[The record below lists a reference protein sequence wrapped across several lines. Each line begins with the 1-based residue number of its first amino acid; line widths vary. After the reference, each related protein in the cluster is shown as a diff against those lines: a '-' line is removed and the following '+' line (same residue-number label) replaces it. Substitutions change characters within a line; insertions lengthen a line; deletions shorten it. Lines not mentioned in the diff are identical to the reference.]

1 MIKAML
7 ACSTIIPTRQLKLP
21 LFASYKMDGIR
32 AIAWY
37 GVAISRNGLPLPNP
51 FVQAVFKEQGWHG
64 FDGELML
71 NDSTKDFN
79 DVQSEIM
86 RTWGS
91 PDFRYEVFDS
101 TLDLNKP
108 FYQRWTDAMGRVHI
122 ASQKSERIKGIE
134 HWSIKTYE
142 ELEKLYLQAQ
152 ALGYEGLITRD
163 PYAKYKQGRS
173 TLKQQWMMKLK
184 PVLDAEGIIIDFEEL
199 MHNAD
204 TSSKHKDNMYG
215 GDTLGAFV
223 LNWNG
228 VMVKVGTGKGLTAE
242 RRKEFWE
249 KRNELLGLPLTFGFQ
264 ELSKYGI
271 PRFTRFKGIRYEQL
285 RK

>member
-7 ACSTIIPTRQLKLP
+7 ACSTVIPIAHHKLP
-21 LFASYKMDGIR
+21 LYASYKLDGIR
-32 AIAWY
+32 AIAWH
-37 GVAISRNGLPLPNP
+37 GVAISRNGLPLPNL
-51 FVQAVFKEQGWHG
+51 FVQSIFKEQGWHG

-71 NDSTKDFN
+71 NDPKKDFN

-86 RTWGS
+86 RSHGS

-108 FYQRWTDAMGRVHI
+108 FEQRWIDAAVGVRI
-122 ASQKSERIKGIE
+122 ASQKSKRIKIIDNTLIQS
-134 HWSIKTYE
+134 HHALE
-142 ELEKLYLQAQ
+142 ELYIAAQ
-152 ALGYEGLITRD
+152 AAGFEGLITRD

-173 TLKQQWMMKLK
+173 TQKQQWMMKLK

-204 TSSKHKDNMYG
+204 TSSKRKDNMYG

-223 LNWNG
+223 LKWKD
-228 VMVKVGTGKGLTAE
+228 VTVKVGTGKGLTAE

-271 PRFTRFKGIRYEQL
+271 PRFTRFKGIRYEQF